1 MFVKVSTEL
10 SILKNSILTKKL
22 EKNVIAQVKW
32 GFRTILEIF
41 DRFKRFQI
49 KIVSAVSIAPKFFSF
64 QLFPLAYCCK

>member
-32 GFRTILEIF
+32 
-41 DRFKRFQI
+41 
-49 KIVSAVSIAPKFFSF
+49 
-64 QLFPLAYCCK
+64 